1 MLKRKFMQNLE
12 DWKKKKNTECLLI
25 KGARQVG
32 KTFIVD
38 WFARKHY
45 ASYISV
51 NFEEIPRMRDI
62 FDGDLSSEEIIK
74 KMSLLIPD
82 MRIIEGKTL
91 IFLDEIQACP
101 QARTALK
108 FMAMDSRYDV
118 IASGSLLGIRYKE
131 ISSIPV
137 GYETQ
142 VEMHSLDFEEFLW
155 AIGFQA
161 ESIQYVREYFEALKK
176 VPDTIH
182 SAMMKHLREYMVVGG
197 MPSVVNR
204 FLKTNN
210 FQEVQQEQQK
220 ILDSYLDDIA
230 KYATTHEKPKARNC
244 YLSIPKQLVKE
255 YKKFQFSV
263 VEKGSTARKYEN
275 SLEWLRD
282 ANLIRFCFNV
292 SAPFFPLNAY
302 EKSNQY
308 KVYLND
314 VGLLVAMYG
323 FDMKRAIIND
333 ELRGSVKRGIY
344 ESLIADMLTK
354 KGYDLHYFRNERNS
368 QEIEFLLTKDAKIIP
383 VEVKARN
390 GSTLSLNEILKRSDI
405 EKGIKLISGNV
416 GVMGKKITLPLYM
429 AMFL

>member
-1 MLKRKFMQNLE
+1 MLKRKFMQNLL
-12 DWKKKKNTECLLI
+12 DWKNNKNTECLLI

-38 WFARKHY
+38 WFARECY
-45 ASYISV
+45 TSYISI
-51 NFEEIPRMRDI
+51 NFEEIPRMREI

-82 MRIIEGKTL
+82 MRIIEGETL

-131 ISSIPV
+131 VSSIPV

-155 AIGFQA
+155 AIGFQE
-161 ESIQYVREYFEALKK
+161 ESIGYVREYFETLKR
-176 VPDTIH
+176 VPEAIH
-182 SAMMKHLREYMVVGG
+182 SAMIKYLREYMVVGG

-204 FLKTNN
+204 FVKTNN
-210 FQEVQQEQQK
+210 FQEVQLEQQR

-230 KYATTHEKPKARNC
+230 KYATTHEKPKARSC
-244 YLSIPKQLVKE
+244 YLAIPKQLVKE

-308 KVYLND
+308 KIYLND

-323 FDMKRAIIND
+323 FDMKNAILD
-333 ELRGSVKRGIY
+333 DGLKGSVKGGIY

-368 QEIEFLLTKDAKIIP
+368 QEIEFLLTKEAKVIP
-383 VEVKARN
+383 IEVKARN
-390 GSTLSLNEILKRSDI
+390 GSTLSLNEILKRSEI
-405 EKGIKLISGNV
+405 EKGIKFISGNV
-416 GVMGKKITLPLYM
+416 GVMGKKVTLPLYM